1 MLSINSLIINNS
13 IGGNIKMENRD
24 KAINLLKYIMELY
37 AQKYQEVS
45 DIESQEWISLAILVN
60 IISILISKSF
70 FLQEICPT

>member
-45 DIESQEWISLAILVN
+45 DIENQEWI
-60 IISILISKSF
+60 KSCYSRKYYF
-70 FLQEICPT
+70 NTHK